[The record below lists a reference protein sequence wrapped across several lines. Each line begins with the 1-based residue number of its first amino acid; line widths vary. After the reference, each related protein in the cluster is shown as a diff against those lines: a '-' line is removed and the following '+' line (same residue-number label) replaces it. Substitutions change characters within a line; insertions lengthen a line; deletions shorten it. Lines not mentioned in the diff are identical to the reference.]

1 MSIRYVID
9 DALPQDIYLELEDLI
24 TGEYIEWFL
33 KIGTVGKQTNFG
45 DWRFIYNVYQ
55 QGSIPNQKYPYFKPV
70 FDFLNPKAL
79 MGSKLNCDIYTQTP
93 QQRPWHTDQPYN
105 TESTFTSIMYFNDC
119 NGKTIFKEDNV
130 AIESKRNRMLIFN
143 SGCEHAGITQTDEPR
158 RYVLNTNFFADPKTI
173 PTGKIVSVSPH
184 INA

>member
-9 DALPQDIYLELEDLI
+9 DVLPQNIYSQLEQI
-24 TGEYIEWFL
+24 VTGENFDWYM
-33 KIGTVGKQTNFG
+33 KIGTLGSQQSNFG
-45 DWRFIYNVYQ
+45 DWRFMHIIYK
-55 QGSIPNQKYPYFKPV
+55 QGYDVDKYFNYFEPV
-70 FDFLNPKAL
+70 INFLNPYAL
-79 MGSKLNCDIYTQTP
+79 MGSKINCDIYTPTP
-93 QQRPWHTDQPYN
+93 QQRGWHTDQEHN

-158 RYVLNTNFFADPKTI
+158 RYVLNTNFFTDPKRI
-173 PTGKIVSVSPH
+173 PIGKSL
-184 INA
+184 